1 VAAPQDAG
9 TGRRIAILC
18 RLGDA
23 AREAA
28 SGFVA
33 QLGLQ
38 PVVAPARQQGDAYFI
53 DALDGLRGAD
63 YAVVLLAAED
73 LSPNP
78 RPALLLEIGFL
89 LGALGRGRLC
99 FLVAGKPE
107 AVPELGALTRLTM
120 DDAGVWRLLLAREM
134 KQAGL
139 EVDLNRA
146 L

>member
-1 VAAPQDAG
+1 MA
-9 TGRRIAILC
+9 
-18 RLGDA
+18 
-23 AREAA
+23 
-28 SGFVA
+28 GFVV
-33 QLGLQ
+33 QLGPQ
-38 PVVAPARQQGDAYFI
+38 PVIAPARQQGDANFA

-63 YAVVLLAAED
+63 YAVVMLAVEE

-89 LGALGRGRLC
+89 LGALGRGRVC

-107 AVPELGALTRLTM
+107 AVPELAAVSRLPM
-120 DDAGVWRLLLAREM
+120 DDAGVWRLLLARDM

>member
-1 VAAPQDAG
+1 
-9 TGRRIAILC
+9 
-18 RLGDA
+18 
-23 AREAA
+23 
-28 SGFVA
+28 
-33 QLGLQ
+33 
-38 PVVAPARQQGDAYFI
+38 
-53 DALDGLRGAD
+53 
-63 YAVVLLAAED
+63 VVLLPAED
-73 LSPNP
+73 LSPTP

-107 AVPELGALTRLTM
+107 AVPELGAVARLPM

>member
-1 VAAPQDAG
+1 M
-9 TGRRIAILC
+9 
-18 RLGDA
+18 
-23 AREAA
+23 
-28 SGFVA
+28 
-33 QLGLQ
+33 
-38 PVVAPARQQGDAYFI
+38 
-53 DALDGLRGAD
+53 
-63 YAVVLLAAED
+63 LAAED

-89 LGALGRGRLC
+89 LGSIGRGRLC

-107 AVPELGALTRLTM
+107 AVPELGAVARHTM